1 MELTKEEIELIE
13 KRRANEAR
21 KEKEKKY
28 ATISNEEKDFL
39 CKILKFK
46 ERNLDIDKFYNWI
59 DELDISDKKDVKAY
73 IENKKGKT
81 LKEVA
86 DELGV
91 KDVYAVKGRINRTE
105 RVWFNDDAI
114 IRRFTTEF
122 EFPLTIVTTYTM
134 PKEFAD
140 RLHKIGITDL
150 SQLEK
155 IKASDLRKHFNEEEL
170 KKIKDICYDCRID
183 NEEIEHLYITI
194 EDLDLT
200 VRSYNC
206 LRRAHI
212 TTLGEMERM
221 TLEQLSKIRNCGKAS
236 QKEIIDKLAEYNIKL
251 K

>member
-1 MELTKEEIELIE
+1 MELTKEEIKLIE

-46 ERNLDIDKFYNWI
+46 ERNLDMDKFYNWI

-81 LKEVA
+81 LKEIA
-86 DELGV
+86 DESGV
-91 KDVYAVKGRINRTE
+91 KDAYAVKSKINRAE

-114 IRRFTTEF
+114 IRRFTIEF

-155 IKASDLRKHFNEEEL
+155 IKASDLRKHFSEEEL
-170 KKIKDICYDCRID
+170 KKIK
-183 NEEIEHLYITI
+183 YIY
-194 EDLDLT
+194 LL
-200 VRSYNC
+200 
-206 LRRAHI
+206 
-212 TTLGEMERM
+212 
-221 TLEQLSKIRNCGKAS
+221 
-236 QKEIIDKLAEYNIKL
+236 
-251 K
+251 